1 MELSLDK
8 YRGSSLELVID
19 ELKEYNYELIEVNPP
34 RKTSGTGDK
43 RVLDIRKKTSTSS
56 NELIILYSF
65 TEYN

>member
-1 MELSLDK
+1 MKLSLDK

>member
-8 YRGSSLELVID
+8 YRGSRLELVID
-19 ELKEYNYELIEVNPP
+19 ELKEYSYELIEVNPP

-43 RVLDIRKKTSTSS
+43 RILDIREKNSTSS